1 MRYPYYIQCRERYF
15 NCLDDKIDRSVWT
28 DDEEM
33 TLVEA
38 QLRNGNRW
46 AQIALVL
53 PGRTANAV
61 KNHWHS
67 AVRRRRMAAIVPLI
81 EAKIALE
88 RQQLAAEATAAT
100 DLNQQSP
107 RPNQSNDS
115 ATTSINSRRGTHF
128 ATPTAARTKRS
139 ARLSNASESATSDDN
154 KRRRTAL
161 SVATTPTVHVD
172 HQLPPLSS
180 EAEKQAGPTPP
191 LLSAAVSVG
200 RPVRTRA
207 AVTSS
212 LKDLVV
218 FCEQALL
225 ASDV

>member
-1 MRYPYYIQCRERYF
+1 
-15 NCLDDKIDRSVWT
+15 V
-28 DDEEM
+28 

-38 QLRNGNRW
+38 QLRYGNRW

-67 AVRRRRMAAIVPLI
+67 AVRRRRMAAIVPQI

-88 RQQLAAEATAAT
+88 RQQSAAQTAADGT
-100 DLNQQSP
+100 QLNHQSP
-107 RPNQSNDS
+107 RSNQSN
-115 ATTSINSRRGTHF
+115 AAITSNARRGTR
-128 ATPTAARTKRS
+128 TTSSTARTKRA
-139 ARLSNASESATSDDN
+139 ARLSNAADSAATSDDSR
-154 KRRRTAL
+154 KRSRTTL
-161 SVATTPTVHVD
+161 SVATTPTAHVD
-172 HQLPPLSS
+172 HKLPPLSS
-180 EAEKQAGPTPP
+180 ELGAADKTVGTTPP
-191 LLSAAVSVG
+191 LLSAAVTVG
-200 RPVRTRA
+200 PPVRTRA